1 MALGQWLCNAQ
12 LSYVYYQKIYI
23 YFCVVERHAKYT
35 LGRLQSDEN
44 DNEKVVACPYC
55 LQQPCITTSHG
66 PARPQ
71 KNISKRYK
79 SYREYYKLLKCVG
92 LWNNP
97 SYVERKRELGIY
109 IDDVLEVMPNCVVK
123 DVRTKWP
130 NPDGIPYKGHVPTMT
145 I

>member
-1 MALGQWLCNAQ
+1 M
-12 LSYVYYQKIYI
+12 STIRKYVYI
-23 YFCVVERHAKYT
+23 YFCVVVERHAEYT

-55 LQQPCITTSHG
+55 LQQPCITTPHETKANFLRAHG

-71 KNISKRYK
+71 NISKRYK
-79 SYREYYKLLKCVG
+79 SYREYYKLLKRVG

-109 IDDVLEVMPNCVVK
+109 IDDVREVMPNCVVK